1 MEVFNSL
8 DFISKREILRKE
20 AHFIGSVIYYHYVIK
35 LYSWQQ
41 YFIEQYYD
49 TEAKVI
55 SRITV
60 ADDYEIEKYLNS
72 ISLADLHIF

>member
-20 AHFIGSVIYYHYVIK
+20 ARFIGSIIYNRFVIK
-35 LYSWQQ
+35 LYTWQQ

-49 TEAKVI
+49 TEAKMI

-60 ADDYEIEKYLNS
+60 ADDQDIDKYLDN
-72 ISLADLHIF
+72 ISLTELKIS